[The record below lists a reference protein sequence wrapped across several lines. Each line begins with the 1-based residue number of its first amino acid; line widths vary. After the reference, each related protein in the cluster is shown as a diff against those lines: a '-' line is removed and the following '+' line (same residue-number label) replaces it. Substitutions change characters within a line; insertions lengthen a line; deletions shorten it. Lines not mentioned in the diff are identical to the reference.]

1 MEKKTLLEE
10 EIKEFEE
17 DLEIAFAKLETVI
30 KKPIKNQ
37 EIYLEQ
43 LKLRKRFIAWTE
55 KKFKLLKGKSPNF
68 VNRREVFYC
77 EMGYNVGS
85 EQFNKRPVVILQN
98 DRGNRSS
105 ETTICAPITTHQGC
119 YIFEQD
125 GKPLYRFNDFLGR
138 PKVKKLDYYEIPI
151 QVEEDSSVQLK
162 GFINIAQIRTISK
175 KRLSHNPVAKIT
187 EDNDMEIKKAFE
199 KLIFS

>member
-1 MEKKTLLEE
+1 MEKNTLLEE

-17 DLEIAFAKLETVI
+17 DLEIAFAKLETAI

-43 LKLRKRFIAWTE
+43 LKRRKQFIAWTE
-55 KKFKLLKGKSPNF
+55 KKFKMLRGKSPKY

-85 EQFNKRPVVILQN
+85 EQFSKRPVVILQN

-119 YIFEQD
+119 STFVED
-125 GKPLYRFNDFLGR
+125 GKPMYRFNDSLGR
-138 PKVKKLDYYEIPI
+138 PKIKRLDYYEIPI
-151 QVEEDSSVQLK
+151 EVEDDSSVQLK

-175 KRLSHNPVAKIT
+175 KRLSFNPVAKIT
-187 EDNDMEIKKAFE
+187 EENDMQIKKAFE